1 MSSPVYSIVLF
12 FGGLADMRASAFPNF
27 AFSTTLR
34 SIGDLTGSNK
44 RRLIR
49 GVNVLYAAG
58 KVGILPAALLQI
70 PADMLK

>member
-1 MSSPVYSIVLF
+1 MWVRF
-12 FGGLADMRASAFPNF
+12 TRRGGFGYN
-27 AFSTTLR
+27 
-34 SIGDLTGSNK
+34 GDLTGSNK

-58 KVGILPAALLQI
+58 KVRILPAALLQI